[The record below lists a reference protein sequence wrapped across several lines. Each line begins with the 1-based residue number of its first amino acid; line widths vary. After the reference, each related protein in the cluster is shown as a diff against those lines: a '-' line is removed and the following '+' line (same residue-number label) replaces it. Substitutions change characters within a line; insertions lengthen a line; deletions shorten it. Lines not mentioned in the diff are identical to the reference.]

1 MQTQTFPHTLNK
13 DIPTGVFRDTEGRCP
28 CIQADGPKHLSCSQ
42 TSKYSFI
49 LHIVLR
55 FRVNLTS
62 LSKWSQ
68 SPFFYSF
75 PYGLPSTH
83 LVVSARPLLPPT
95 PMTTP
100 WNCSVLRS
108 TPLPSL
114 FLLPPF
120 FEHTE
125 HFKAVNWLFPFNLQG
140 HLLVTFPSQFL
151 LAPLC
156 PHIFLFCHIWLTKPH
171 PGPLSSSAS
180 SPPAHW
186 LRSHIHVGA
195 TKHSEFLISSPS
207 TSSPFFHSSLLA
219 HLSFSPVTGYSK

>member
-1 MQTQTFPHTLNK
+1 MFSNIQIQFYSTY
-13 DIPTGVFRDTEGRCP
+13 CP
-28 CIQADGPKHLSCSQ
+28 AIQSESYKFVQ
-42 TSKYSFI
+42 VESK
-49 LHIVLR
+49 
-55 FRVNLTS
+55 S
-62 LSKWSQ
+62 L
-68 SPFFYSF
+68 FCSF

-83 LVVSARPLLPPT
+83 LVVSVRPLLPPT

-100 WNCSVLRS
+100 WNCSVLRL

-114 FLLPPF
+114 FPLPPF

-125 HFKAVNWLFPFNLQG
+125 HFKAVNCLVPFNLRG

-151 LAPLC
+151 PAPLC

-180 SPPAHW
+180 FPPAHW
-186 LRSHIHVGA
+186 LRIHIHVGA
-195 TKHSEFLISSPS
+195 TKHAKFLISSPS
-207 TSSPFFHSSLLA
+207 TSSPFFHPSLLA